1 MNSINRHQFGNFPNL
16 LYYGAIHMS
25 KQSLQDPEY
34 CKSIIVQ
41 DCTDSGISAE
51 EFANS
56 QLVVKFLAEGH
67 DEHDIKTLTDYL
79 QTTHRGRFMVLFNS
93 AVDVSKLDY
102 HAVSID
108 DFLIKGNHTWDTA
121 QHFTFDNIS
130 LNKKFLCLMRRP
142 SVSRAQL
149 GKFLINSV
157 GLENTLMSFG
167 SGSLVGLKGFQ
178 QYFHGHDLPILIDG
192 VVSHGNMFYDMVY
205 KPEFYSCMFNIIAE
219 SSSQSDEF
227 VYKSVFLTEKTFKA
241 VIQHQFPIWYGVP
254 GLVQQVRH
262 MGFDVFDDLFDNHLY
277 DLIQDESQR
286 YQQVFDLIQKINRTY
301 SSHTAAELRQ
311 THQHRL
317 AANFEHFKSLE
328 KMVVPKIKQYIL
340 EFYNKQ
346 GTP

>member
-1 MNSINRHQFGNFPNL
+1 MKSINKQRFGNLPNL
-16 LYYGAIHMS
+16 LYYGVIHMS
-25 KQSLQDPEY
+25 RQSLQDPEY
-34 CKSIIVQ
+34 CKHIIIQ
-41 DCTDSGISAE
+41 DCIDSGISAE

-56 QLVVKFLAEGH
+56 QLVVQFLSEGH
-67 DEHDIKTLTDYL
+67 DENDAKTLTDYL
-79 QTTHRGRFMVLFNS
+79 QTTHCNRFMVLFNS
-93 AVDVSKLDY
+93 VVDVGKLDY
-102 HAVSID
+102 RAASIAD
-108 DFLIKGNHTWDTA
+108 WLVKGNHAWDTT
-121 QHFTFDNIS
+121 QHFDFNNIS
-130 LNKKFLCLMRRP
+130 VNKKFLCLMRRP
-142 SVSRAQL
+142 SVSRARL
-149 GKFLINSV
+149 GEFLIGHV
-157 GLENTLMSFG
+157 GLEHVLMSFG
-167 SGSLVGLKGFQ
+167 SQAAFGLKGYKQF
-178 QYFHGHDLPILIDG
+178 FPNHDLPILIDG
-192 VVSHGNMFYDMVY
+192 IVSYGEMFYDTVY
-205 KPEFYSCMFNIIAE
+205 KPEFYSCVFNIIAE
-219 SSSQSDEF
+219 SSSQSDDF
-227 VYKSVFLTEKTFKA
+227 VYKSIFLTEKTFKS

-254 GLVQQVRH
+254 GVVQQVRS